1 MLGLGNSITGPYV
14 QGETVYATS
23 ASWDFDGTDDHINL
37 GSADAIRGNVTDTS
51 EGVGLTVATWF
62 NIPDI
67 VTNTSTPKMILGA
80 RQFPGGWEINFTSTR
95 VQWHLKHGTSSGT
108 NLNVPGG
115 FRTLGPGL
123 VPLRASGWHHI
134 GFTFDGRLFKAFL
147 NGSQYGSTVDTG
159 VDDCTIFHGTSAQGT
174 DVMIGADPTANSGV
188 SGNSSAQGHT
198 DIIVNETAMWSGI
211 LDEDAWSEIFEA
223 VNTNGSV
230 LDLTQDN
237 GNYDYSSTLTG
248 LYRASNIDGTT
259 VTNMANPGTSDGIM
273 KNSLGTTSTVPS

>member
-1 MLGLGNSITGPYV
+1 MLSLGNSILQQYISSEAGYL
-14 QGETVYATS
+14 TS

-37 GSADAIRGNVTDTS
+37 GDADAIRGNVTDTS
-51 EGVGLTVATWF
+51 SGVGLSVGTWF

-67 VTNTSTPKMILGA
+67 VTNTSTPKNIVSS
-80 RQFPGGWEINFTSTR
+80 RQFPGGWEIVFTNTR
-95 VQWHLKHGTSSGT
+95 LNWNLKYDSGS
-108 NLNVPGG
+108 NANIQGA

-123 VPLRASGWHHI
+123 VPLRASGWHHT
-134 GFTFDGRLFKAFL
+134 GFTFDGRYLKAYL

-159 VDDCTIFHGTSAQGT
+159 SDDNIIFHGSSTQGA
-174 DVMIGADPTANSGV
+174 DVMIAADPTTNGGT
-188 SGNSSAQGHT
+188 SGNSSAQLAT
-198 DIIVNETAMWSGI
+198 DIVVNEVAMWSGI

-230 LDLTQDN
+230 LDLTQDS

-259 VTNMANPGTSDGIM
+259 VTNMANPGTSDGTM
-273 KNSLGTTSTVPS
+273 KNSLGTTTTVPS